1 MAQAPTTKTP
11 SSQNATL
18 PRGPA
23 PTTILPYLQATLH
36 HPSLAGTVSIYRPHA
51 STSPPITYAPL
62 SRTKPNTLLLY
73 PGSFNPSHVGHL
85 ATIQYLYSHRHDL
98 HITTLFLYCDP
109 TSTIHSK
116 KKKFG
121 KVILPLNLRNEIFYN
136 TPELTPLIKEN
147 WLKILIGTITSH
159 ILFLRHLTDSIS
171 SSGFDIKLVGFL
183 GGDKLS
189 IHCAPHEKPGELG
202 MWGPLDEFLILNARR
217 PVDFYTPV
225 PLPSPGS
232 ISKHSPGNLPGCTKW
247 ERGVSDDDGGGK
259 SSFFLHSLFHSA
271 QNNLF

>member
-1 MAQAPTTKTP
+1 
-11 SSQNATL
+11 
-18 PRGPA
+18 
-23 PTTILPYLQATLH
+23 LPYLQAALH
-36 HPSLAGTVSIYRPHA
+36 HPSFAGTVSIYH
-51 STSPPITYAPL
+51 PPLLHLPSNHIPPL
-62 SRTKPNTLLLY
+62 SRTKLNTLLLY
-73 PGSFNPSHVGHL
+73 PGSFNPPHVGHL
-85 ATIQYLYSHRHDL
+85 ATIQYLYRHRHTL

-171 SSGFDIKLVGFL
+171 SDGWDIKLVGFL

-189 IHCAPHEKPGELG
+189 IASAPHERPGELG

-225 PLPSPGS
+225 PLPSLS
-232 ISKHSPGNLPGCTKW
+232 SVSKHSPENLPGCTGW
-247 ERGVSDDDGGGK
+247 ERGASDDDGGGK
-259 SSFFLHSLFHSA
+259 SSSFFHS
-271 QNNLF
+271 FFSFTRK